1 MSPEPPTAGSY
12 WVEPGALLAGEYPGA
27 RDSEATAERLRRYQ
41 VAGIR
46 LFVDLTEPGELMPYA
61 HQLDQA
67 RYERRPIPDFG
78 TTSHEMYRQ
87 ILDLVDDALGRDE
100 PVYVHCF
107 GGIGRT
113 GTVVGCWLVRH
124 GRDDGDPMRRIAT
137 LRRDVPDAWQ
147 PSPQTAD
154 QRRVVEGWQQG
165 D

>member
-1 MSPEPPTAGSY
+1 
-12 WVEPGALLAGEYPGA
+12 
-27 RDSEATAERLRRYQ
+27 
-41 VAGIR
+41 
-46 LFVDLTEPGELMPYA
+46 
-61 HQLDQA
+61 
-67 RYERRPIPDFG
+67 
-78 TTSHEMYRQ
+78 MYRQ

-147 PSPQTAD
+147 PSPQTAAPAP
-154 QRRVVEGWQQG
+154 RRGGVAAG
-165 D
+165 